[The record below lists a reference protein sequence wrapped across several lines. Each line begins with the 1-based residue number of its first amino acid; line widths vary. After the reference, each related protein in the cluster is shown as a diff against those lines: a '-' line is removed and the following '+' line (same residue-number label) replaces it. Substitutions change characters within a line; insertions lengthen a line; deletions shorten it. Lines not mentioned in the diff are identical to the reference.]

1 MKILLVGN
9 GAREH
14 AIAAALKRN
23 RECQLYCF
31 ATANNPG
38 IAGLA
43 EDIKIGDPDRVEEV
57 VDYAKHIDP
66 EMAWIGPEAPLE
78 KGLADYLDVI
88 DVSSVGPKKELARIE
103 TSKGFARDLLSEY
116 EIPAYPKY
124 EYFGSMKGIKEFL
137 SELDMNVVLKP
148 DGLTGGKG
156 VKVFGDHFR
165 TSSEA
170 LDYCREV
177 LEIQGRIVIEEK
189 LVGQEF
195 SLMSFCDGEHIAH
208 MPAVQDNKRA
218 YENDEGPNTGGM
230 GAYSMPDHSMPFLDQ
245 ADIEA
250 AQEIN
255 FKVMR
260 ALRAKYGQNYKGVLY
275 GGFMAVGNGVKV
287 IEYNARLGDPE
298 AMNICTLLESDLV
311 EISRGII
318 NGDLDQK
325 EVKFA
330 NKASVCK
337 YAVPEGYPDDPVKG
351 KAIDVSGVDQSKVT
365 LYYASVDQTEEG
377 LMLGGSRAVGVVAL
391 DDDLYQAE
399 KIVEEQI
406 LKIKGPVFHR
416 EDIGRKDL
424 IEKRIKMQAELR
436 NS

>member
-1 MKILLVGN
+1 MKILLIGN

-23 RECQLYCF
+23 KECELYCF
-31 ATANNPG
+31 ASANNPG
-38 IAGLA
+38 ILELA
-43 EDIKIGDPDRVEEV
+43 EDIKIGDPNSVEEV
-57 VDYAKHIDP
+57 VDYAKHIEP

-78 KGLADYLDVI
+78 KGLADYLAVI
-88 DVSSVGPKKELARIE
+88 DIPCIGPKKELAQIE
-103 TSKGFARDLLSEY
+103 TSKGFARDLLVEY
-116 EIPAYPKY
+116 NIPAYPKY
-124 EYFGSMKGIKEFL
+124 KNFDSLEGIEDFIE
-137 SELDMNVVLKP
+137 ELDMDIVLKP

-156 VKVFGDHFR
+156 VRVVGDHFK
-165 TSSEA
+165 TKEEA
-170 LDYCREV
+170 LDYCKEV
-177 LEIQGRIVIEEK
+177 VEGQGKIVIEEK

-195 SLMSFCDGEHIAH
+195 SLMSFSDGEHIQH

-230 GAYSMPDHSMPFLDQ
+230 GSYSMPDHSMPFLDQ
-245 ADIEA
+245 EDIET

-260 ALRAKYGQNYKGVLY
+260 ALHAKYGEPYKGILY
-275 GGFMAVGNGVKV
+275 GGFIAVADGVKL

-298 AMNICTLLESDLV
+298 AMNICTLLESDLL
-311 EISRGII
+311 EISRGIV

-325 EVKFA
+325 EVRFA

-337 YAVPEGYPDDPVKG
+337 YAVPEGYPDDPVKD
-351 KAIDVSGVDQSKVT
+351 KLIDVSAVDQKKVT
-365 LYYASVDQTEEG
+365 LYYASVDQTPEG
-377 LMLGGSRAVGVVAL
+377 LMLKGSRAVGVVAL
-391 DDDLYQAE
+391 DDDLYKAE

-416 EDIGRKDL
+416 KDIGRQDL
-424 IEKRIKMQAELR
+424 VEKRIKMQEEIRA
-436 NS
+436 